1 MKKIISL
8 NQIMQKKYEIKKT
21 VKNSLSDILD
31 IRKKNIKTEYWKDLE
46 SEQEDSNKKIKIKIY
61 YEDYQKIVNDTF
73 TEITVYINKL
83 FVKFNYSPIIDKIF
97 PLIKKES
104 DDNIENLNHIWRH
117 YMFETNRII
126 HKFKSDT
133 YSKKIITIFANFINL
148 YLSHIFSIPKI
159 ADSLNILNKKITFK
173 IYDFADEKE
182 EKNIY
187 LDIERELKGNGCTFI
202 FLKELRRLFDD
213 LFFTSNC
220 LKNNL
225 FYFFFHGVDTF
236 TENIFYKY
244 VIENEVVSSLLYQI
258 KILFE
263 QYSVDDKD
271 VVNFINKY
279 TIDIK
284 KDLKQDEYEK
294 KINDIYNNPEFDKR
308 VDGLFHKEYEE
319 IDKYNLDIMPTK
331 VNYVY
336 KKIKD
341 LEKDYKLNGDEIDF
355 KEDEKVKE
363 ITDLDELA
371 KYIQGDPK
379 KKKKKKKKKD
389 NPINM
394 LEKMNLYNNNLEDD
408 QMSIVSHDTIF
419 SNFKADIRKDN
430 IEDEN
435 IIKIKPAISDKFIE
449 NLK

>member
-1 MKKIISL
+1 M
-8 NQIMQKKYEIKKT
+8 
-21 VKNSLSDILD
+21 
-31 IRKKNIKTEYWKDLE
+31 
-46 SEQEDSNKKIKIKIY
+46 
-61 YEDYQKIVNDTF
+61 
-73 TEITVYINKL
+73 
-83 FVKFNYSPIIDKIF
+83 
-97 PLIKKES
+97 
-104 DDNIENLNHIWRH
+104 
-117 YMFETNRII
+117 
-126 HKFKSDT
+126 
-133 YSKKIITIFANFINL
+133 
-148 YLSHIFSIPKI
+148 
-159 ADSLNILNKKITFK
+159 
-173 IYDFADEKE
+173 
-182 EKNIY
+182 
-187 LDIERELKGNGCTFI
+187 
-202 FLKELRRLFDD
+202 
-213 LFFTSNC
+213 
-220 LKNNL
+220 
-225 FYFFFHGVDTF
+225 
-236 TENIFYKY
+236 
-244 VIENEVVSSLLYQI
+244 
-258 KILFE
+258 
-263 QYSVDDKD
+263 
-271 VVNFINKY
+271 NFINKY